1 MLSLKRILIIVC
13 SILAC
18 AAMAVVLSMSAGTK
32 DQGTAAQ
39 QIGPKIEHIRT
50 IDISF
55 VGRESWVK
63 KLTFS
68 PDCRYLAIVEDPD
81 ITTSTIII
89 WDLKMNREQARIV
102 GLPSF
107 GDMPQSELLWS
118 PDGKSITY
126 GGGHPMKFW
135 DPMTGAIIKELNID
149 CKDVWSRYNRDG
161 TMLLVDKGI
170 TLNNEGFRVYNT
182 NDWTYMD
189 YNNDGISIR
198 TMSWTADDLV
208 MVAGT
213 GSGTEKEQIIDNKKI
228 YPFDIVIRLID
239 PAGAVAPRSVV
250 VPAIPPDAPGK
261 WPRQAMGLL
270 SSSIS
275 YATNKVVIENN
286 IVDSRSLEIFQYYS
300 DDDVH
305 TGKIPATLEPLFS
318 PDGKYIYLLGRNM
331 AGTAKSLVVEASSGK
346 SLTVFPGGHGGIAV
360 SADGKILAVGNGRSV
375 DIYAVK

>member
-1 MLSLKRILIIVC
+1 
-13 SILAC
+13 
-18 AAMAVVLSMSAGTK
+18 
-32 DQGTAAQ
+32 
-39 QIGPKIEHIRT
+39 
-50 IDISF
+50 
-55 VGRESWVK
+55 
-63 KLTFS
+63 
-68 PDCRYLAIVEDPD
+68 
-81 ITTSTIII
+81 
-89 WDLKMNREQARIV
+89 
-102 GLPSF
+102 
-107 GDMPQSELLWS
+107 
-118 PDGKSITY
+118 
-126 GGGHPMKFW
+126 
-135 DPMTGAIIKELNID
+135 MTGAIIKELNID